1 MTKEELKKL
10 LQDNLEIS
18 IDAGAEGPWGNT
30 LVKVKITFAGEEVC
44 KDATI
49 IVHK

>member
-18 IDAGAEGPWGNT
+18 IDASEEGPWGNT
-30 LVKVKITFAGEEVC
+30 LIAVKVTFAGEEVC
-44 KDATI
+44 KDGTI